1 MDLKGLLPKDKHDIQ
16 AVERCISIGF
26 PKIIQIL
33 PELLTWIQ
41 DMNWPVAK
49 LLAPFLSTIADH
61 LETEIRTILQGG
73 DETWKYSL
81 MTEIIVNS
89 SQLRANLNDEL
100 LRLAEKPTESEQI
113 EKLDLIAMD
122 ILRK

>member
-1 MDLKGLLPKDKHDIQ
+1 MDLKSVLPKDKHDIQ
-16 AVERCISIGF
+16 AVERCINIGY
-26 PKIIQIL
+26 PKIIPIL

-49 LLAPFLSTIADH
+49 VLAPFLSTIADH
-61 LETEIRTILQGG
+61 LETEIRTVFQSN

-89 SQLRANLNDEL
+89 SKLRTNLNDEL